1 MSSTTRFSVVI
12 CSYNYQAWVIEAVES
27 ALAQRRAPTQ
37 VIVVDDGS
45 SDGSAQLL
53 AERYGD
59 DPRVTL
65 VLQANGG
72 QLRAMAN
79 GIARATGDVVCML
92 DSDDYWTDDYLSQ
105 LGALYDSRPEVD
117 FVFSD
122 LQHIGQNTGVF
133 RFAREPVDLAY
144 TAIVTWF
151 GGYWYGA
158 PTSGLS
164 FRAALGRRLTTLPD
178 DYFEFWRLWGDNVL
192 IYGSSLL
199 GAYKYYLPT
208 GSIRYRVHGDNG
220 WMRHH
225 GPRRRFLNAFNNQ
238 RLFAYFGQQAG
249 LGPRSIRLLKDE
261 YELKPLGAWKET
273 RRYARVARAHAES
286 FSRRLGWPL
295 AMIARRWRKTQ
306 P

>member
-1 MSSTTRFSVVI
+1 MPSVTRFSVVI
-12 CSYNYQAWVIEAVES
+12 CSYNYRDYVLEAVES
-27 ALAQRRAPTQ
+27 ALAQRRAPEQ

-45 SDGSAQLL
+45 SDGSAELL
-53 AERYGD
+53 AQRYGE

-72 QLRAMAN
+72 QLRAMAS
-79 GIARATGDVVCML
+79 GVAQASGDVVCML

-105 LGALYDSRPEVD
+105 LGELYDSRPEVD

-122 LQHIGQNTGVF
+122 LQHIGQNTSVF

-144 TAIVTWF
+144 TAIATWF

-158 PTSGLS
+158 PTSGLT
-164 FRAALGRRLTTLPD
+164 FRTALGRRLTAVPEE
-178 DYFEFWRLWGDNVL
+178 YFDSWRLWADNVL

-199 GAYKYYLPT
+199 GAYKYFLPT
-208 GSIRYRVHGDNG
+208 GSIRYRVHGNNG

-238 RLFAYFGQQAG
+238 RLFAHFGREAG

-261 YELKPLGAWKET
+261 YLLKPRVSWKET
-273 RRYARVARAHAES
+273 RRYARLARAHGES
-286 FSRRLGWPL
+286 LGRRLGWPL
-295 AMIARRWRKTQ
+295 AMIARRWRKD
-306 P
+306 